1 MTQRFIKT
9 LLIEDNFG
17 DVRLIQEMLTGPTR
31 QKGGP
36 IFEITPV
43 DRLQHA
49 LLALDRQ
56 LFDLVLVDLSLP
68 DSQGID
74 TVDRILQA
82 VPQLPVVVMSDL
94 EDQDL
99 AVDSV
104 KIGAQDYLVKS
115 YINEYSL
122 ARALHYAIE
131 RKRTEEAL
139 KRSEAFNRGV
149 LSSLNAHI
157 AVLNRQGDITAVNQ
171 AWERFAQDNGGA
183 GLSQFGVGTNYL
195 EVCRRTTGKDAP
207 MAQAALAGIQAVL
220 DGSRPFF
227 TLEYPCHAPDQP
239 RWFVMQVTPFLDEGG
254 GVVVTHENI
263 TSRKLA
269 EAEVYRRNRE
279 LGLLNQIIAASVANL
294 DPEIILEIACRELAL
309 TFQLPHATAT
319 LFDEVKTTTT
329 VVAEYMAEERQSNL
343 GLRLP
348 VAQDPAFQYLLQHKA
363 PLVANQAQQ
372 DPRLA
377 ALQPLLQQYQV
388 SSLLIIPLLIEEEIV
403 GSLSLETFEP
413 HHFSPEEI
421 NLAWSVADQAVGALA
436 RARLVQ
442 THQRLVTAI
451 EQVTENIVI
460 IDIQG
465 KIVYVNPGFERLTGY
480 SRAEVMGQDARFM
493 ESDEHRPEFD
503 RELWGTVSTGQ
514 IWRGRLTNRKKD
526 GSLYVED
533 TTITPVRNHEGV
545 IINYV
550 AVKRDVTRELQL
562 EEQYHQV
569 ISSLSDHIYVT
580 EVTADGQH
588 LNRYL
593 SPNVEALTG
602 YSPGKFKADWG
613 FWPYTLIHPEDR
625 AAAAAH
631 ARQLAAGESG
641 AIEYRVIRADGQII
655 WVRDSGKVIQEGNS
669 KIVYGV
675 VGEITARKQ
684 REHELKVITEIAADL
699 RTASSRADI
708 PPIVVDQ
715 LLNLLQARGCALGIY
730 DPARDEVVIELAQ
743 GLLAEMNK
751 VHFSP
756 ETDRSWQ
763 AVLTGQPYLT
773 TELDQLFPA
782 LYLNRL
788 NDHWAAACMPLIADK
803 QPIGALWIVR
813 QTQLSFVE
821 IGLLTAI
828 ADITANALYRASLF
842 EALQRSNAELVNEQA
857 LLAQRVAERTAEL
870 SHANAELAR
879 AARLKDEFLASM
891 SHELRTPLNTILGMG
906 EVLREQV
913 YGELNEQQL
922 TSLRYI
928 DESGQHLLAL
938 ITDILDLSKI
948 EAGKL
953 ELDVQLVAVDIVCQ
967 SSLQLI
973 KQQAQKKHIKVLTK
987 SDNAITMLQA
997 DQRRLKQILV
1007 NLLSNAVKFTPE
1019 QGQVGLEVTGNKEE
1033 NRVHFTVWDTGIGI
1047 SAENM
1052 THLFQPFVQL
1062 DSKLSRQYE
1071 GTGLGLSLVSRL
1083 AEMHG
1088 GGIAVESEVG
1098 KGSRFTVSLPWNT
1111 LENEF
1116 QTDQGEAAWLS
1127 LPSTV
1132 IHHAIPPL
1140 ILLAEDNVT
1149 NILTL
1154 QQYLQ
1159 IRGYQ
1164 VIVARN
1170 GAEAVKRTFEQRP
1183 DLVLMDIQ
1191 MPLMDG
1197 LEATRQIRSKAEI
1210 ASTPIIAVTAL
1221 AMPGDRERCLEA
1233 GVNEYLTKPINFTQ
1247 LIKVIETQLTNRGSA
1262 NGT

>member
-1 MTQRFIKT
+1 
-9 LLIEDNFG
+9 
-17 DVRLIQEMLTGPTR
+17 
-31 QKGGP
+31 
-36 IFEITPV
+36 
-43 DRLQHA
+43 
-49 LLALDRQ
+49 
-56 LFDLVLVDLSLP
+56 
-68 DSQGID
+68 
-74 TVDRILQA
+74 
-82 VPQLPVVVMSDL
+82 
-94 EDQDL
+94 
-99 AVDSV
+99 
-104 KIGAQDYLVKS
+104 
-115 YINEYSL
+115 
-122 ARALHYAIE
+122 
-131 RKRTEEAL
+131 
-139 KRSEAFNRGV
+139 
-149 LSSLNAHI
+149 
-157 AVLNRQGDITAVNQ
+157 
-171 AWERFAQDNGGA
+171 
-183 GLSQFGVGTNYL
+183 
-195 EVCRRTTGKDAP
+195 
-207 MAQAALAGIQAVL
+207 
-220 DGSRPFF
+220 
-227 TLEYPCHAPDQP
+227 
-239 RWFVMQVTPFLDEGG
+239 
-254 GVVVTHENI
+254 
-263 TSRKLA
+263 
-269 EAEVYRRNRE
+269 
-279 LGLLNQIIAASVANL
+279 
-294 DPEIILEIACRELAL
+294 
-309 TFQLPHATAT
+309 
-319 LFDEVKTTTT
+319 
-329 VVAEYMAEERQSNL
+329 
-343 GLRLP
+343 
-348 VAQDPAFQYLLQHKA
+348 LLQHKA

-372 DPRLA
+372 DLRLGTI
-377 ALQPLLQQYQV
+377 QPLLRQHQI
-388 SSLLIIPLLIEEEIV
+388 SSLLIIPLLIEEEIA
-403 GSLSLETFEP
+403 GSLSLETFDP

-421 NLAWSVADQAVGALA
+421 NLAWSVADQVAGALA

-460 IDIQG
+460 TDTQG

-480 SRAEVMGQDARFM
+480 SRAEVMGQAANFM
-493 ESDEHRPEFD
+493 ENNEQRPEFY
-503 RELWGTVSTGQ
+503 RELWGMISTGQ

-533 TTITPVRNHEGV
+533 TTITPVRNQEGV
-545 IINYV
+545 ITNYV

-580 EVTADGQH
+580 EVTADGQN

-602 YSPGKFKADWG
+602 YSSKKFKADWG

-655 WVRDSGKVIQEGNS
+655 WVRDSGRVVQEGSS

-708 PPIVVDQ
+708 PPIVVNQ
-715 LLNLLQARGCALGIY
+715 LLNLLQAQGCALGIY
-730 DPARDEVVIELAQ
+730 DPAQNKVVIELAQ
-743 GLLAEMNK
+743 GLLAELNEY
-751 VHFSP
+751 HFSP
-756 ETDRSWQ
+756 ETYRGWQ
-763 AVLTGQPYLT
+763 AILTGQPYLT
-773 TELDQLFPA
+773 LEVDQLFPS
-782 LYLNRL
+782 LHLDHL

-803 QPIGALWIVR
+803 QTIGALWIVR

-828 ADITANALYRASLF
+828 ADITANALYRANLF

-913 YGELNEQQL
+913 YGSLNEQQL
-922 TSLRYI
+922 NSLRYI

-953 ELDVQLVAVDIVCQ
+953 ELAIQPVVVEMVCQ
-967 SSLQLI
+967 ASLQLI
-973 KQQAQKKHIKVLTK
+973 KQQAQKKHIKVLT
-987 SDNAITMLQA
+987 SFDSTIATIQA

-1019 QGQVGLEVTGNKEE
+1019 QGQIGLEVIGNEE
-1033 NRVHFTVWDTGIGI
+1033 ESRIHFTVWDTGIGI

-1052 THLFQPFVQL
+1052 ARLFQPFVQL

-1098 KGSRFTVSLPWNT
+1098 KGSRFTVSLPWNMPEDE
-1111 LENEF
+1111 L
-1116 QTDQGEAAWLS
+1116 QVDQSETAWLPP
-1127 LPSTV
+1127 PST
-1132 IHHAIPPL
+1132 HHPVPPL

-1154 QQYLQ
+1154 QQYLE

-1170 GAEAVKRTFEQRP
+1170 GVEAVKRTFEQRP
-1183 DLVLMDIQ
+1183 DLILMDIQ
-1191 MPLMDG
+1191 MPVVDG
-1197 LEATRQIRSKAEI
+1197 LEATRQIREKEEI
-1210 ASTPIIAVTAL
+1210 AAIPIVAVTAL

-1233 GVNEYLTKPINFTQ
+1233 GVNEYLTKPINFTL
-1247 LIKVIETQLTNRGSA
+1247 LIKVIETQLTSRGSA